1 MWMLYLNPATWVL
14 ESFESFNEQAFSAA
28 FIIMRPLHPCF
39 QLPLQASHLD
49 PAEFCAN
56 P

>member
-1 MWMLYLNPATWVL
+1 MLYLNPATWVL
-14 ESFESFNEQAFSAA
+14 ESFNEQAFNAA
-28 FIIMRPLHPCF
+28 FIIIMRPLHPCF